1 MFDRS
6 VIQTMDAVKL
16 NIVTNSMFECSL
28 CLQVY
33 KDPRLLPCG
42 HTFCLQCIQKTNNKP
57 CSLCKKE
64 WPLPANGLQGLQ
76 KNAVAEKLI
85 QSLSSISHCAAAG
98 NDSHGQIK
106 YLCIDCWDP
115 LCEKCA
121 KNHTQFSRVLKNHV
135 VKKMNEVDQSDVE
148 LNYQRK
154 ALLCAQH
161 KDKLMELL
169 CTHCDQFI
177 CHKCYI
183 SSHNSHE
190 CVSAEYADAK
200 LKLQIDQLKINVQE
214 NVNKIDGKVKLLKS
228 VKLSLETSK
237 ANQLQYIKILLDDV
251 KKQLRVEH
259 DKIIS
264 KIDEC
269 FKNAVK
275 SIDEKTHAKNKE
287 LEQEVQANE
296 AKLQSLQEAMSSI
309 EQYTTPL
316 STAVER
322 ATLLKEDS
330 IGQIMKTAKFTP
342 HYQSHWLIQEPIIE
356 WKTSIDDWLLSYK
369 NTLSFFQNV
378 PQLDVEHLMKTQ
390 SNFMP
395 VKVI

>member
-1 MFDRS
+1 MFDRL

-16 NIVTNSMFECSL
+16 NIVTNSIFECSL

-33 KDPRLLPCG
+33 QDPRLLPCG

-64 WPLPANGLQGLQ
+64 WSLPANGLQGLQ
-76 KNAVAEKLI
+76 KNAVAEKFI

-98 NDSHGQIK
+98 DDSHGQVK

-135 VKKMNEVDQSDVE
+135 IKKMNEVDQSDVE
-148 LNYQRK
+148 LHYQRK
-154 ALLCAQH
+154 ALLCSQH
-161 KDKLMELL
+161 KDKSMELH
-169 CTHCDQFI
+169 CTNCDQFI

-200 LKLQIDQLKINVQE
+200 LKLHIDKLKNDVQE
-214 NVNKIDGKVKLLKS
+214 NINMLDGKVKILKS
-228 VKLSLETSK
+228 VKLSLETNK
-237 ANQLQYIKILLDDV
+237 ANQLQYIKTLLDDI

-259 DKIIS
+259 EKIMS
-264 KIDEC
+264 KIEEC
-269 FKNAVK
+269 YKNAIK
-275 SIDEKTHAKNKE
+275 SIDEKTFAKDKE
-287 LEQEVQANE
+287 LEQAMQVNE
-296 AKLQSLQEAMSSI
+296 AKLQSLHEAMSSI
-309 EQYTTPL
+309 KQYTAPL

-322 ATLLKEDS
+322 AALLKDDS
-330 IGQIMKTAKFTP
+330 IGQVMKTAKFTP
-342 HYQSHWLIQEPIIE
+342 HYQSHWLTQEPIIE
-356 WKTSIDDWLLSYK
+356 WKTNIDDWLLSYK
-369 NTLSFFQNV
+369 KTLAHFHYV
-378 PQLDVEHLMKTQ
+378 PQLNVKHLMKTQ
-390 SNFMP
+390 SNFIP
-395 VKVI
+395 LKVN